1 MCEGHE
7 KISMSRRRALAGAGA
22 AAMVGVGTFGA
33 MASGVASF
41 VRSASAQTMPA
52 TADQALEMLMEGNA
66 RYVSGETLPRDFAA
80 DRAALTQGQA
90 PFASILS
97 CADSRVA
104 PELAFDQ
111 SRGQLFV
118 VRIAGN
124 TLNTDNLAS
133 FEYSVAVLGSP
144 LIMVLGHS
152 NCGAIGAAIDVV
164 KNGTELPGHLP
175 GLIDPIKPAVEAVLD
190 QPGDL
195 LAHAIE
201 ENVRLTV
208 ANIAGATPIISEAVA
223 AGKVK
228 VVGALYDLATGK
240 VELIG

>member
-1 MCEGHE
+1 MCERQPTFQ
-7 KISMSRRRALAGAGA
+7 MSRRRALTGGGAVAIAGVSALATARGFLPFA
-22 AAMVGVGTFGA
+22 
-33 MASGVASF
+33 
-41 VRSASAQTMPA
+41 REASAQTPA

-80 DRAALTQGQA
+80 DRADLAEGQA
-90 PFASILS
+90 PFAAILG

-118 VRIAGN
+118 VRVAGN

-133 FEYSVAVLGSP
+133 LEFSTAVLGAP

-152 NCGAIGAAIDVV
+152 ACGAIAAAIDVV
-164 KNGTELPGHLP
+164 QNDAELPGHLP
-175 GLIDPIKPAVEAVLD
+175 DLIEPIKPAVEAVLD

-195 LAHAIE
+195 LTNAIE

-208 ANIAGATPIISEAVA
+208 AQIAGAGPIVSAAVES
-223 AGKVK
+223 GKVK
-228 VVGALYDLATGK
+228 VVGAVYDLATGK

>member
-1 MCEGHE
+1 MCERHPTFQ
-7 KISMSRRRALAGAGA
+7 MSRRRALTGGGAVAIAGATALATTAGLVPFA
-22 AAMVGVGTFGA
+22 
-33 MASGVASF
+33 
-41 VRSASAQTMPA
+41 RDASAQTPA
-52 TADQALEMLMEGNA
+52 NADQALEMLMEGNA

-118 VRIAGN
+118 VRVAGN

-133 FEYSVAVLGSP
+133 LEFSTAVLGAP

-152 NCGAIGAAIDVV
+152 ACGAIAAAIDVV

-208 ANIAGATPIISEAVA
+208 AQIKGATPIISEAVA
-223 AGKVK
+223 AGKVRLW
-228 VVGALYDLATGK
+228 ALSTTSRPARSS
-240 VELIG
+240 

>member
-1 MCEGHE
+1 MCERHPT
-7 KISMSRRRALAGAGA
+7 ISMSRRRALTGGGAVAIAGVSALATTAGIA
-22 AAMVGVGTFGA
+22 P
-33 MASGVASF
+33 F
-41 VRSASAQTMPA
+41 VREASAQTPA
-52 TADQALEMLMEGNA
+52 TADEALEMLMEGNA

-80 DRAALTQGQA
+80 DRATLAQGQA
-90 PFASILS
+90 PFAAILG
-97 CADSRVA
+97 CANSRVA

-133 FEYSVAVLGSP
+133 LEYSVAVLGSP

-195 LAHAIE
+195 LTNAIE

-208 ANIAGATPIISEAVA
+208 AQIAGAAPIVSAAVA
-223 AGKVK
+223 SGKVK
-228 VVGALYDLATGK
+228 VVGAVYDLATGK